1 MSTKDRSTEQA
12 SGQTGNAMRHS
23 NGDIV
28 IDEAARAASRKK
40 LVWIFALF
48 FLPLFLATIWFHVVR
63 TGAISWSSNSRGELI
78 TPAVPFTEFSLSEA
92 DSDAVFGLNDV
103 RGKWTI
109 LYVPESDVPGTPCDT
124 NCEKTL
130 YDIRQARLAL
140 NHRMER
146 VQRVMLTSQQVAFSD
161 EVQSANVGLRLVNDN
176 ETDTSFIDQINAAQN
191 GMEPKTNLIYLIDPN
206 GNLMMR
212 YSPDQLPKP
221 LFKDLKHLLK
231 VSRIG

>member
-1 MSTKDRSTEQA
+1 MSTTDQPRRPR
-12 SGQTGNAMRHS
+12 RHA
-23 NGDIV
+23 NGEII
-28 IDEAARAASRKK
+28 IDEAARASSRKK

-48 FLPLFLATIWFHVVR
+48 FLPLLLATIWFQVVR
-63 TGAISWSSNSRGELI
+63 TGAISWGSTSRGELI
-78 TPAVPFTEFSLSEA
+78 APAVPLTEFSLIEA
-92 DSDAVFGLNDV
+92 GSDAAFGLDDV

-109 LYVPESDVPGTPCDT
+109 LYVPGTACTTD
-124 NCEKTL
+124 CEKTL

-146 VQRVMLTSQQVAFSD
+146 VQRVVLTPQPVAFSD
-161 EVQSANVGLRLVNDN
+161 EVQEANIGLRAVNDS
-176 ETDTSFIDQINAAQN
+176 ETNTSFIDQIKAAQSN
-191 GMEPKTNLIYLIDPN
+191 MESKNNLIYLIDPN

-212 YSPDQLPKP
+212 YTPDQLPKP

>member
-1 MSTKDRSTEQA
+1 MSNSEQPDTPKQHA
-12 SGQTGNAMRHS
+12 
-23 NGDIV
+23 NGEII

-40 LVWIFALF
+40 LIWIFALF
-48 FLPLFLATIWFHVVR
+48 FLPLFLATIWFQLVQ
-63 TGAISWSSNSRGELI
+63 TGAISWGSNSRGELI
-78 TPAVPFTEFSLSEA
+78 APAVPLTEFSLVEA
-92 DSDAVFGLNDV
+92 DSDVAFGLDDV

-109 LYVPESDVPGTPCDT
+109 LYVPGTACAED
-124 NCEKTL
+124 CEKTL

-146 VQRVMLTSQQVAFSD
+146 VQRVVLTTQPIAFSD
-161 EVQSANVGLRLVNDN
+161 EVQEANLGLRAVNAEESAGEN
-176 ETDTSFIDQINAAQN
+176 ASEVNPSFIDQIKAAQS
-191 GMEPKTNLIYLIDPN
+191 GMESKDNLIYLIDPN

-212 YSPDQLPKP
+212 YTPEQLPKP

>member
-1 MSTKDRSTEQA
+1 MSEYQQPNTPK
-12 SGQTGNAMRHS
+12 RHA
-23 NGDIV
+23 NGEII

-40 LVWIFALF
+40 LIWIFALF
-48 FLPLFLATIWFHVVR
+48 FLPLFLATIWFQVVQ
-63 TGAISWSSNSRGELI
+63 TGAISWGSTSRGELI
-78 TPAVPFTEFSLSEA
+78 APAVPLTEFSLVEA
-92 DSDAVFGLNDV
+92 ESDVAFGLDDL

-109 LYVPESDVPGTPCDT
+109 LYVPGTACAED
-124 NCEKTL
+124 CEKTL

-146 VQRVMLTSQQVAFSD
+146 VQRVVLTTQPIAFSD
-161 EVQSANVGLRLVNDN
+161 EVQKANLGLRVVNDS
-176 ETDTSFIDQINAAQN
+176 ETDTTFIDQVNAAQS
-191 GMEPKTNLIYLIDPN
+191 GMESKSNLIYLIDPN

-212 YSPDQLPKP
+212 YTTDQLPKP

>member
-1 MSTKDRSTEQA
+1 MSTTEQP
-12 SGQTGNAMRHS
+12 NRPMRDAQ
-23 NGDIV
+23 GEII
-28 IDEAARAASRKK
+28 IDEAARALSRKK

-48 FLPLFLATIWFHVVR
+48 FLPLLMATLWFHVVQ
-63 TGAISWSSNSRGELI
+63 TGAINWGSTSRGELI
-78 TPAVPFTEFSLSEA
+78 TPAVPLTDFGLNET
-92 DSDAVFGLNDV
+92 DSAAVFGLDDV

-109 LYVPESDVPGTPCDT
+109 LYIPGATCDEE
-124 NCEKTL
+124 CEKTL

-146 VQRVMLTSQQVAFSD
+146 VQRVVMTKQEVTFTD
-161 EVQSANVGLRLVNDN
+161 EVQAANVGLRMVNDN
-176 ETDTSFIDQINAAQN
+176 NTDSRFIDQINAAQSE
-191 GMEPKTNLIYLIDPN
+191 MEAKNNLIYLIDPN

-212 YSPDQLPKP
+212 YTPDQLPKP

>member
-1 MSTKDRSTEQA
+1 MSTAEQP
-12 SGQTGNAMRHS
+12 GRPERNA
-23 NGDIV
+23 NGEII

-48 FLPLFLATIWFHVVR
+48 FLPLFFATIWFQIVQ
-63 TGAISWSSNSRGELI
+63 TGAISWGNTSRGELI
-78 TPAVPFTEFSLSEA
+78 APAVPFTEFSLIEA
-92 DSDAVFGLNDV
+92 GSDDVFGLDDV

-109 LYVPESDVPGTPCDT
+109 LYAPGSDCNED
-124 NCEKTL
+124 CEKTL

-146 VQRVMLTSQQVAFSD
+146 VQRVLLTTQPVAFSD
-161 EVQSANVGLRLVNDN
+161 EVQSANLGLRVVSNSEADS
-176 ETDTSFIDQINAAQN
+176 SFVDQIKAAQS
-191 GMEPKTNLIYLIDPN
+191 GMELKNNLIYLIDPN

-212 YSPDQLPKP
+212 YTPDLLPKP